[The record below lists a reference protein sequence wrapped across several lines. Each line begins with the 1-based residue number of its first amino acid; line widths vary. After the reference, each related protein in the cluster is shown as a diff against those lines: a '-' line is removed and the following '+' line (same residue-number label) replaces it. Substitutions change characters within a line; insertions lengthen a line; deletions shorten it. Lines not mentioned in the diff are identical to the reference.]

1 MANPIII
8 LCRVNASGASGIG
21 VRASDNGTLLLS
33 DIAGS
38 SSSLKIESGK
48 ILSVY
53 AAQYETVAGM
63 GTLQPLKGDRSA
75 WDVDSYPILHASDID
90 AGLPVYHVGPGGIV
104 GQAPVWDGDEW
115 VPTDVATQAEL
126 DAVKDESF
134 VVMAATAD
142 LANERML
149 TAGTAIGVADGG
161 AGGAATI
168 NHAQVATGDLHTEYI
183 QESLLDAKG
192 DLIVASADN
201 TPGRLPVG
209 LDGQLLTPDAT
220 QSLGVKWIDPSSV
233 VSPGGAQ
240 LHGLA
245 RWNGAVAQTNFEL
258 VDVAEYVDWVADNGL
273 MFDPGEDYSLDADG
287 DTIVLTSGLAE
298 AAVITA
304 GYVIAQ
310 I

>member
-21 VRASDNGTLLLS
+21 VRASGNGTLLLS
-33 DIAGS
+33 DVAGS
-38 SSSLKIESGK
+38 SSSIRVEAGK
-48 ILSVY
+48 TLSVY
-53 AAQYETVAGM
+53 AAQYETVAGT
-63 GTLQPLKGDRSA
+63 GTLEPLFGDRSA
-75 WDVDSYPILHASDID
+75 WDVDGYPVRHASDID
-90 AGLPVYHVGPGGIV
+90 AGLPVYHVGPGNAIGD
-104 GQAPVWDGDEW
+104 APVWDGDEW

-126 DAVKDESF
+126 E
-134 VVMAATAD
+134 ATAGD
-142 LANERML
+142 IRRVWAGLDSHKLSRDPHSGYML
-149 TAGTAIGVADGG
+149 
-161 AGGAATI
+161 
-168 NHAQVATGDLHTEYI
+168 
-183 QESLLDAKG
+183 ESLLDAKG
-192 DLIVASADN
+192 DLIVASSDN
-201 TPGRLPVG
+201 TPGRMPVG

-220 QSLGVKWIDPSSV
+220 QSLGVKWVDPSSV

-245 RWNGAVAQTNFEL
+245 RWNGAAAQTNFEL
-258 VDVAEYVDWVADNGL
+258 VDIAEYVDWVADNGL

-287 DTIVLTSGLAE
+287 DTIVLTSGLVE